1 MGFFSK
7 LLGKSDW
14 KKTLIRDLVTLTA
27 VDGDMD
33 KEEIALALKIATN
46 DLGFTEQ
53 KFVDLMQNLGDVD
66 DVYPSESQ
74 DKLDYIQ
81 YLLEMTYA
89 DGYVDDNEIEYMKLI
104 AKRMNLPTDS
114 IDKAIAYIE
123 ESTNKL
129 HHNEDGFSDDS
140 SINKII
146 ITSPY
151 EPTVDVQ
158 SVDGVNDYVSQISN
172 LSRVD
177 LCIELSNVMA
187 SKHNLMAVPSGINS
201 FANNQSL
208 VTDLTDK
215 ATWICILAF
224 GQETVMNYCNQDLR
238 IFNELVNNI
247 DAEVAQ
253 LQLAPSGHGKKLLN
267 KLHENLN

>member
-33 KEEIALALKIATN
+33 KEEVALALKIATN

-53 KFVDLMQNLGDVD
+53 KFVDLMQNLGDVE
-66 DVYPSESQ
+66 DVYPSEPQ

-104 AKRMNLPTDS
+104 AKRMNLPTDA
-114 IDKAIAYIE
+114 IDKAIAYVE
-123 ESTNKL
+123 DSVDNPNKIK
-129 HHNEDGFSDDS
+129 NKYSDDN
-140 SINKII
+140 SINKTIF
-146 ITSPY
+146 TPVFN
-151 EPTVDVQ
+151 TVPEVQ
-158 SVDGVNDYVSQISN
+158 TPEGFQNYLSKTANIS
-172 LSRVD
+172 RFD
-177 LCIELSNVMA
+177 LFIELSNVLA
-187 SKHNLMAVPSGINS
+187 AKHNLMATWYSNS
-201 FANNQSL
+201 DSKKQL
-208 VTDLTDK
+208 KLTDLTDK
-215 ATWICILAF
+215 VVIICINVF
-224 GQETVMNYCNQDLR
+224 GQEIIMNFGNR
-238 IFNELVNNI
+238 NIRKFNELVNEV

-253 LQLAPSGHGKKLLN
+253 LDLTPLSHGKIVLEKIHKHLN
-267 KLHENLN
+267 